1 MGAPVLDSAGRAVV
15 FDRET
20 GEVHHWPVPTALENV
35 TLSGGRYVHGETGE
49 RVKPTEKAVEPEAEP
64 AIELREEGV
73 LDLPQPEPEPE
84 AEPAAEPEAELSPA
98 QVAALDH
105 DGDGKAGG
113 SKPRKATG
121 GFAARAAK

>member
-1 MGAPVLDSAGRAVV
+1 MGAPVLDAAGRAVV

-35 TLSGGRYVHGETGE
+35 NLSGGRYVHGETGE
-49 RVKPTEKAVEPEAEP
+49 LLKKAPAQAAPEPQEEVIP
-64 AIELREEGV
+64 LREEGV
-73 LDLPQPEPEPE
+73 LDLPAPEPE
-84 AEPAAEPEAELSPA
+84 AEPETELTPA
-98 QVAALDH
+98 QVEALDH

-113 SKPRKATG
+113 SKPRKAGG